1 MSVRKATLT
10 ATAGPNTGDSVSLEV
25 GSCRLIGRHLSEHET
40 AFIDRH
46 GNRLLDPSANEL
58 IQKHLEKHVKPI
70 TASKITSFSTE
81 TFARGADVIFADDSI
96 SRAHAMVFCDHKSVG
111 VIDLASTNGTF
122 VNGER
127 VASAVLSED
136 DVLTIGKTELTLKI
150 R

>member
-10 ATAGPNTGDSVSLEV
+10 VTAGPNAGDSVSLEV

-70 TASKITSFSTE
+70 TNSKVTRFSTE

-96 SRAHAMVFCDHKSVG
+96 SRAHAMIFCDHNSVG

-127 VASAVLSED
+127 VASAVLAED
-136 DVLTIGKTELTLKI
+136 DVLSIGKTELTAKI